1 MRFLC
6 NSNNEAKQ
14 FPNFLDLRKTLLGI
28 AMSLDG
34 GDSEELDAMDEWIQ
48 AMTNNIKK
56 EAKKRGMKVNEKRGQ

>member
-1 MRFLC
+1 M
-6 NSNNEAKQ
+6 
-14 FPNFLDLRKTLLGI
+14 GI

-56 EAKKRGMKVNEKRGQ
+56 EAKKRGMKVNEKRA